1 MSVDHQFT
9 SSEWIQSGSIAKFKS
24 GINVAGSVDA
34 TLIGDGSQLTG
45 ITTTGIQLFI
55 GSESLATPPTYGE
68 WITGSGGDHTITL
81 SVSAS
86 GATFNHFTFLRQD
99 LSDAALWEEASD
111 YSGTQKGLVAKNT
124 VTDTLGTGIYRYL
137 LLAMSTASKQ
147 TLVTGTTVI
156 INPDE
161 L

>member
-1 MSVDHQFT
+1 MPVNHQFT
-9 SSEWIQSGSIAKFKS
+9 SSEWVQSGSIAKFKS
-24 GINVAGSVDA
+24 GIDVTGSVNA
-34 TLIGDGSQLTG
+34 KLIGDGSALTG

-68 WITGSGGDHTITL
+68 WITGSGGNHTITL

-111 YSGTQKGLVAKNT
+111 YSGTQKGLVNQNSL
-124 VTDTLGTGIYRYL
+124 TDTLGTGIYRYL